1 MDWLDIVQWPAMAV
15 TVTAA
20 WFVASTQRR
29 RRKIGFW
36 LFLLSNVMW
45 VLWGFHTRAYALVT
59 LQFCLA
65 FMNIRGERKN
75 SEPSPSADT
84 G

>member
-1 MDWLDIVQWPAMAV
+1 MQLLDLIQWPAMIV
-15 TVTAA
+15 TIVAA
-20 WFVASTQRR
+20 WFVASSSRA

-36 LFLLSNVMW
+36 LFLASNV
-45 VLWGFHTRAYALVT
+45 LWIAWGIPSHAYALVT

-65 FMNIRGERKN
+65 AMNIRGERKN
-75 SEPSPSADT
+75 ASS